1 MRPPRAPSRIPRP
14 PTGAELSRT
23 GAALRRIRT
32 SRVDLDWV
40 QGPGP
45 TDIWIWQA
53 DGGDHVEMSFFGRCV
68 LHRSAG
74 LSTGLLREGGGTP
87 YAEDAGLIELE
98 NELSRATLAAA
109 LGILLAAPADVT
121 SPPIVRLIAALR
133 AALEAGR
140 GPEEPNI

>member
-32 SRVDLDWV
+32 SRVGLDWV

-45 TDIWIWQA
+45 TDIWVWQA

-87 YAEDAGLIELE
+87 YAEDAASSARGS
-98 NELSRATLAAA
+98 SRHP
-109 LGILLAAPADVT
+109 GGRPKFLAAPAVA
-121 SPPIVRLIAALR
+121 SPPIVRDRRPQGRPRKR
-133 AALEAGR
+133 AADR
-140 GPEEPNI
+140 EPNI